1 MNIKK
6 ILSIGLFSLWSYAAA
21 HAAYEGLLANPPFG
35 EASNNLSFR
44 DPVLLKEEWEI
55 PSDTSS
61 SEMSLRFS
69 INTILT
75 HKGAPKIG
83 IHDHETQKNFFLAMG
98 ENFDGY
104 ELVAYVSD
112 GDYVVLKT
120 PTGERYNIKFPE
132 YAPSMTTSGIE
143 LSL

>member
-35 EASNNLSFR
+35 VASNNLSFR
-44 DPVLLKEEWEI
+44 DPILLKEEWEI
-55 PSDTSS
+55 AENSFSP
-61 SEMSLRFS
+61 EMSLRFS
-69 INTILT
+69 VNTIVM
-75 HKGAPKIG
+75 HRDIPKIG
-83 IHDHETQKNFFLAMG
+83 IHDHEKKKDFFLAMG
-98 ENFDGY
+98 EISEGY
-104 ELVAYVSD
+104 ELVAYISD

-120 PTGERYNIKFPE
+120 PTGERHNIKFPE
-132 YAPSMTTSGIE
+132 CAPSMTTSGIE